1 MFLKYGRYN
10 KLKTKLQILGV
21 LFASTVAPCSHSAEV
36 VAVHNSSSRSKRNEY
51 RQYHKCVAIIRKIEQ
66 EIGIP
71 RDLLHSIAYVESR
84 LRPYA
89 VHAKGKSH
97 YFDNKDDA
105 VEFVNAMKKR
115 GFKNID
121 VGCMQ
126 INLMAHG
133 KKFSSIEAALDPETN
148 ILYAAKLI
156 KAFKKRFGSWEKA
169 IKYYHTANPEYH
181 EEYHARVYKVYGNAR
196 SVLYM
201 NRDDKAA

>member
-10 KLKTKLQILGV
+10 KLKNKLQILGI
-21 LFASTVAPCSHSAEV
+21 LFASMVAPCSHSAEV
-36 VAVHNSSSRSKRNEY
+36 VVRTSHSRSKRNEY
-51 RQYHKCVAIIRKIEQ
+51 RHSHKCAAIIRKIEK

-71 RDLLHSIAYVESR
+71 KDLLYAVAYVESR

-97 YFDNKDDA
+97 YFDNIDDA
-105 VEFVNAMKKR
+105 VNCVKKMKKC
-115 GFKNID
+115 GLKNID

-126 INLMAHG
+126 INLLAHG
-133 KKFSSIEAALDPETN
+133 KKFNSIETALDPETN

-169 IKYYHTANPEYH
+169 IKYYHTANPMYH
-181 EEYHARVYKVYGNAR
+181 DDYHARVYKIYGNAR
-196 SVLYM
+196 SSLYM
-201 NRDDKAA
+201 KNDDKAA